1 MGKINAKEGFML
13 DKLYSVGIVTLG
25 CKVNQYESEA
35 IAEKLE
41 SLGFEIKNAD
51 EICDA
56 YIINTCTVTAESDRK
71 ARQTI
76 RRMIKQNPEAYIL
89 ITGCYSQV
97 SPDDVAA
104 IGGVDYI
111 CGTSNK
117 MTVCDKLAYLISKG
131 EKNARA
137 EICVPDLDHE
147 GFEQMSIRKF
157 ERTRAYVKIEDG
169 CESKCAYCTIPY
181 SRGPI
186 RSKPFD
192 EVINEVKSLVDGGCR
207 EVVLTGIE
215 TGSYGR
221 DLPEKESFGSL
232 LEAIDKIEGIKRV
245 RLGSLDPTVIKPE
258 FVEKIKSLK
267 SLAPHFHLSLQSG
280 SSKTLASM
288 RRKYNAEQAMT
299 SIKRLRDAIP
309 DVKFTTDIIVGF
321 PGESEEDFE
330 ASCEFA
336 RRAEFLMIHVFP
348 YSKRKGT
355 VAATMKD
362 QIPEQVKKERVH
374 KLSAI
379 SREIRSNIL
388 DQKIAE
394 SKAVSVLFETF
405 ADGYVKGHTADFIEV
420 RVKSDKALHGL
431 FRDVILLS
439 HDGDICEA
447 KFADIGSK

>member
-1 MGKINAKEGFML
+1 MSEKRL
-13 DKLYSVGIVTLG
+13 SVGIVTLG

-41 SLGFEIKNAD
+41 ELGFSVCPDGEV
-51 EICDA
+51 CDA
-56 YIINTCTVTAESDRK
+56 YVINTCTVTAESDRK

-76 RRMIKQNPEAYIL
+76 RRMMKQNPAAYIL
-89 ITGCYSQV
+89 VTGCYSQV
-97 SPDDVAA
+97 SPLDISDIA
-104 IGGVDYI
+104 GVDYI

-117 MTVCDKLAYLISKG
+117 MTVCDKLCELVRNG
-131 EKNARA
+131 EKNTHS
-137 EICVPDLDHE
+137 EICVPDLNKE
-147 GFEQMSIRKF
+147 GFEPMSIKKF

-169 CESKCAYCTIPY
+169 CESRCAYCTIPN

-192 EVINEVKSLVDGGCR
+192 EVINEVKELVDGGCR

-232 LEAIDKIEGIKRV
+232 LCAVDKIEGIKRV

-258 FVEKIKSLK
+258 FVEKIKDLK

-288 RRKYNAEQAMT
+288 RRKYNAEQAMA
-299 SIKRLRDAIP
+299 SIERLREAIP

-336 RRAEFLMIHVFP
+336 RRAGFLMIHVFP

-362 QIPEQVKKERVH
+362 QIPEQIKKERVH

-379 SREIRSNIL
+379 SREIRSKIL
-388 DQKIAE
+388 DDKIAE
-394 SKAVSVLFETF
+394 GKAVSVLFETCIN
-405 ADGYVKGHTADFIEV
+405 GYAKGHTADFIEV
-420 RVKSDKALHGL
+420 KVKTDKELHGL
-431 FRDVILLS
+431 FRNVTLIS
-439 HDGDICEA
+439 HDGDLCEGILCDESD
-447 KFADIGSK
+447 K

>member
-1 MGKINAKEGFML
+1 MKGGLFKL
-13 DKLYSVGIVTLG
+13 DKKISCGIVTLG

-41 SLGFEIKNAD
+41 GMGFDICDSD
-51 EICDA
+51 EVCDA

-76 RRMIKQNPEAYIL
+76 RRMMKQNNNAYIL
-89 ITGCYSQV
+89 VTGCYSQV
-97 SPDDVAA
+97 SPEDVAA
-104 IGGVDYI
+104 IDGVDYI

-117 MTVCDKLAYLISKG
+117 MTVCDKLYELVKG
-131 EKNARA
+131 GKKNEAA
-137 EICVPDLDHE
+137 EICVPDLDKE
-147 GFEQMSIRKF
+147 GFEPMSIKRF

-169 CESKCAYCTIPY
+169 CESKCAYCTIPA

-192 EVINEVKSLVDGGCR
+192 EVINEVTELTAGGCR
-207 EVVLTGIE
+207 EIVLTGIE

-221 DLPEKESFGSL
+221 DLPEKEDFGSL
-232 LEAIDKIEGIKRV
+232 LSAVDKIDGIKRV

-258 FVEKIKSLK
+258 FVEKIKDLK

-280 SSKTLASM
+280 SSKTLAAM
-288 RRKYNAEQAMT
+288 RRKYNADQALA
-299 SIKRLRDAIP
+299 SIERLRAAMP

-321 PGESEEDFE
+321 PGETEEDFE
-330 ASCEFA
+330 QSCEFA
-336 RRAEFLMIHVFP
+336 RRARFLMIHVFP

-362 QIPEQVKKERVH
+362 QIPEQIKKERVH

-379 SREIRSNIL
+379 SREIRSEIL
-388 DQKIAE
+388 DEKIAE
-394 SKAVSVLFETF
+394 GKSVSVLFESWS
-405 ADGYVKGHTADFIEV
+405 DGYAKGHTADFIEV
-420 RVKSDKALHGL
+420 KVRSDKALHSV
-431 FRDVILLS
+431 FRNVILLS

-447 KFADIGSK
+447 KFAD